1 MSSLRKNGCRSAD
14 GKNRSSGTRWSFLVL
29 TSGGGGGQS
38 PTLRGE
44 GCWFT
49 DVKHESPTL
58 LWLYLL
64 IQIWRWV
71 GKMEEGTT
79 HYLIFWDLLVNQSIP
94 WDPTG
99 NSYMFPFLKWV
110 SQVALVVKNLP
121 ANAGNI
127 RDAGFILG
135 GGHGN
140 PLQYSC
146 LEDPMFR
153 GAWDYSP

>member
-1 MSSLRKNGCRSAD
+1 MGVVLQMAKIGAQGPDGLPGPYLWRGWGAESHSEGRGVLVYGCKA
-14 GKNRSSGTRWSFLVL
+14 WI
-29 TSGGGGGQS
+29 
-38 PTLRGE
+38 
-44 GCWFT
+44 
-49 DVKHESPTL
+49 PTL
-58 LWLYLL
+58 LWLHLL
-64 IQIWRWV
+64 IQIWCWV
-71 GKMEEGTT
+71 GKMEEGTI

-99 NSYMFPFLKWV
+99 NSYMFSFLKWV

-127 RDAGFILG
+127 RDAGFLLG